1 MEGEKLNMAY
11 IEIICVLL
19 GAAITILTDIAYRNF
34 NEL

>member
-1 MEGEKLNMAY
+1 MAY

-19 GAAITILTDIAYRNF
+19 GAAITILTDIAYGGF